1 MFIWV
6 CLDYVICMVNIIK
19 DFCKFWINSV
29 ENGLSYWKEVIFIL
43 ILVIS
48 KIKVLECVCWWIV
61 EVFIN
66 VKILIF

>member
-19 DFCKFWINSV
+19 DLCKFWINSV
-29 ENGLSYWKEVIFIL
+29 ENSLSYWKEVIFIL

-61 EVFIN
+61 EVFKI